1 MVARNKKLAEKLA
14 NKKNNPVD
22 AAPVDP
28 KKKAAPP
35 AKKEEPP
42 KKDPKAKGG
51 PTPEEEQAEAER
63 VRQEAEEAERSRLA
77 EIERNFNRHAELR
90 LLGGKVTDF
99 DLEDENLR
107 TQHYDWL
114 IPVYYKNTER
124 AGTDIGCMYLEAR
137 TTTVKRSLI
146 PNVDVL
152 EFGEIPVAFKTTQ
165 EILVK
170 NVGLKNETMR
180 MEPLTPFGG
189 FSVLNAMRTIRPGE
203 TKPIVVQF
211 EPLAQQI
218 YEERVVIYSDST
230 MVSVNLKGIGVR
242 PEVTVAPEDGLI
254 SFSNV
259 LVNEIAEKNF
269 HITNVSSFPVNFEL
283 ASKVAG
289 VDNLSKQRPFLL
301 VPSQGTIKAKE
312 TYEVKIVF

>member
-1 MVARNKKLAEKLA
+1 
-14 NKKNNPVD
+14 
-22 AAPVDP
+22 
-28 KKKAAPP
+28 
-35 AKKEEPP
+35 
-42 KKDPKAKGG
+42 
-51 PTPEEEQAEAER
+51 
-63 VRQEAEEAERSRLA
+63 
-77 EIERNFNRHAELR
+77 
-90 LLGGKVTDF
+90 
-99 DLEDENLR
+99 
-107 TQHYDWL
+107 
-114 IPVYYKNTER
+114 
-124 AGTDIGCMYLEAR
+124 MYLEAR

-170 NVGLKNETMR
+170 NVGLTAETMR

-189 FSVLNAMRTIRPGE
+189 FSVLNAMRTIKPGE

-218 YEERVVIYSDST
+218 YEERVVIYSDTT

-242 PEVTVAPEDGLI
+242 PEVTIAPEDGLI

-259 LVNEIAEKNF
+259 LVNETADKNF
-269 HITNVSSFPVNFEL
+269 QITNVSSFPVNFEL
-283 ASKVAG
+283 VSKVAG